1 MRKQFLLWGMG
12 LLFLQS
18 AWAQDPAEYQK
29 WLKKQQ
35 EEYQD
40 FKDARDKE
48 FVQFLSLEWKQMKA
62 FTGLVRD
69 EKPKPTKL
77 PVYQPPPVRPSE
89 PPKEIAPVAKDIPT
103 PKPDEKA
110 KPAKVPADQPPPVRP
125 AEPPKEAAPVA
136 KDVPTPKPEEKPKPA
151 KVPADQPPPVRPA
164 VSPKE
169 IAPVAKDIPI
179 AGPEAKPVGERVKTK
194 EPIARTTISVPVD
207 FYGMKTN
214 IGHNIGQK
222 QMLGKDVSKESI
234 GAFWAAF
241 SRVEYDGLVAELL
254 GQRDRMGLNDWGYC
268 QLVYQWCKQFYSE
281 AHNEVVLMSWFLL
294 SKSGFD
300 ARVGYSE
307 GTIYLLLPTANSLY
321 YITYFTIG
329 KDNKKYYAVPLEGA
343 AKRVEGVLYSYDGS
357 YPGVDKTTDFSVRSA
372 PVLNDRVGKRGLKFE
387 YGGRTYTMP
396 VEFNRD
402 AVGFFEYYPQTNF
415 EVYFTSSPSSEAMR
429 SLLAGLKPIV
439 SGRSEIDAVNILLRF
454 VQTAFEY
461 RTDQEQFGREK
472 PFFPEETLY
481 YPYSDCEDRSILFA
495 YLVRKVLGLDVVGLD
510 YPAHIATAVR
520 FGSNVSGDAVTFQG
534 TRYVICDPTYIYANA
549 GNCMPQFKT
558 VSPNIIK
565 FTN

>member
-1 MRKQFLLWGMG
+1 MWVALGVICFYGSNTDSVGCYRFSVTVSVDSVVSRSKIWAFSVLYVASKNEYRRINVRKQVFLWGIG
-12 LLFLQS
+12 LLFLQPV
-18 AWAQDPAEYQK
+18 WAQDPAEYQK

-69 EKPKPTKL
+69 ENPKPAKL
-77 PVYQPPPVRPSE
+77 PVYQPPPVRPNEPPKEITPVAKDIPAPKPDEKPRSAKVPADQPPTVRPSE
-89 PPKEIAPVAKDIPT
+89 PPKEIAPVAKDIPI
-103 PKPDEKA
+103 
-110 KPAKVPADQPPPVRP
+110 
-125 AEPPKEAAPVA
+125 
-136 KDVPTPKPEEKPKPA
+136 
-151 KVPADQPPPVRPA
+151 
-164 VSPKE
+164 SS
-169 IAPVAKDIPI
+169 
-179 AGPEAKPVGERVKTK
+179 PEAKPVGEGAKTK
-194 EPIARTTISVPVD
+194 GPSARTRLFVPVD

-214 IGHNIGQK
+214 IGHNIEQK
-222 QMLGKDVSKESI
+222 PMLGKDVNKGSI
-234 GAFWAAF
+234 SAFWAAL
-241 SRVEYDGLVAELL
+241 SRSEYDGLVSELL
-254 GQRDRMGLNDWGYC
+254 AQRDRLGLNDWGYC
-268 QLVYQWCKQFYSE
+268 QLVYQWCKQLYSE
-281 AHNEVVLMSWFLL
+281 A
-294 SKSGFD
+294 
-300 ARVGYSE
+300 
-307 GTIYLLLPTANSLY
+307 PTANSLY

-357 YPGVDKTTDFSVRSA
+357 YPGVDKKTDFSVKSA
-372 PVLNDRVGKRGLKFE
+372 PVLNDRVGKRDLKFE
-387 YGGRTYTMP
+387 YGGRTYSIP

-402 AVGFFEYYPQTNF
+402 AVSFFEYYPQTNF
-415 EVYFTSSPSSEAMR
+415 EVYFTSSASSEATR
-429 SLLAGLKPIV
+429 SLVSGLKPIV
-439 SGRSEIDAVNILLRF
+439 SGISEIDAVNILLRF

-461 RTDQEQFGREK
+461 QTDQEQFGREK

-520 FGSNVSGDAVTFQG
+520 FGSTVAGDAVTVQG
-534 TRYVICDPTYIYANA
+534 TRYVICDPTYINA
-549 GNCMPQFKT
+549 LAGMCMPQFKS
-558 VSPNIIK
+558 VSPNIIT